1 MLLFVL
7 FGYQKLVHFGGTVS
21 YMAKLETPLPTMA
34 ALIAGGMAFPVLNSC
49 AK

>member
-1 MLLFVL
+1 MRLFVL
-7 FGYQKLVHFGGTVS
+7 FGYQKLMHFGGTVS
-21 YMAKLETPLPTMA
+21 YMAKLETPLPMA